1 MTTTPPDRPD
11 ETAVVPPR
19 GDEGT
24 ESVSDDTAGV
34 SAHPTSGRGRDPV
47 GAGTR
52 LARRI
57 MGVTVSEVPVA
68 RRADSG
74 GRVRELVGVLLAI
87 GFTEART
94 PEHDTTSRSPR
105 ITARVGL
112 MLGICVAICFA
123 TGLLSHW
130 IQHPPSW
137 FYFPSDPP
145 WLYRFSQGL
154 HVITGTVAIPL
165 LLIKLQLVY
174 PKLFARPVIGTPLR
188 ALERLSIAVLVS
200 AMIFQLFTGLMN
212 TAQFYPWKFFFT
224 TTHYAMSYV
233 IVAALMVH
241 IAVKLPIIQ
250 AAFRTPLEST
260 DKIHNHPVAEEPTA
274 TEAPTEEV
282 TG

>member
-1 MTTTPPDRPD
+1 MSTSQPDHTD
-11 ETAVVPPR
+11 ETSAVPS
-19 GDEGT
+19 T
-24 ESVSDDTAGV
+24 
-34 SAHPTSGRGRDPV
+34 GRF
-47 GAGTR
+47 
-52 LARRI
+52 
-57 MGVTVSEVPVA
+57 
-68 RRADSG
+68 
-74 GRVRELVGVLLAI
+74 RELLGVFLTI
-87 GFTEART
+87 GFTKPPAPDR
-94 PEHDTTSRSPR
+94 DIGARSPR
-105 ITARVGL
+105 IVARVGL
-112 MLGICVAICFA
+112 MLGICVVICFA

-154 HVITGTVAIPL
+154 HVITGTAAIPL

-174 PKLFARPVIGTPLR
+174 PKLFARPVIGSPLR

-200 AMIFQLFTGLMN
+200 SMIFQLFTGLMN

-250 AAFRTPLEST
+250 AAFRSPLEST
-260 DKIHNHPVAEEPTA
+260 DAIDNDPTPAPVDPEEA
-274 TEAPTEEV
+274 TR
-282 TG
+282 

>member
-1 MTTTPPDRPD
+1 MVPSRD
-11 ETAVVPPR
+11 EGEGAVVSA
-19 GDEGT
+19 D
-24 ESVSDDTAGV
+24 AGL
-34 SAHPTSGRGRDPV
+34 RD
-47 GAGTR
+47 
-52 LARRI
+52 RI
-57 MGVTVSEVPVA
+57 
-68 RRADSG
+68 
-74 GRVRELVGVLLAI
+74 RELIGVLVVI
-87 GFTEART
+87 GFTEARA
-94 PEHDTTSRSPR
+94 PDHDTTLRSPR

-112 MLGICVAICFA
+112 MLGICVATCFA

-137 FYFPSDPP
+137 FYFPSNPP

-188 ALERLSIAVLVS
+188 ALERFSIAVLVS
-200 AMIFQLFTGLMN
+200 SMIFQLFTGLMN

-250 AAFRTPLEST
+250 AAFTSPLEST
-260 DKIHNHPVAEEPTA
+260 DALDNHPVTSAP
-274 TEAPTEEV
+274 EAADADADDTPRDGADADDSGRV
-282 TG
+282 T

>member
-1 MTTTPPDRPD
+1 MTTPQPDHTD
-11 ETAVVPPR
+11 ETSASPSTGGFR
-19 GDEGT
+19 GLLK
-24 ESVSDDTAGV
+24 V
-34 SAHPTSGRGRDPV
+34 
-47 GAGTR
+47 
-52 LARRI
+52 
-57 MGVTVSEVPVA
+57 
-68 RRADSG
+68 
-74 GRVRELVGVLLAI
+74 LVAI
-87 GFTEART
+87 GFTKPPS
-94 PEHDTTSRSPR
+94 PEHDVGSRSPR
-105 ITARVGL
+105 IVARIGL
-112 MLGICVAICFA
+112 MLGICVVICFA

-145 WLYRFSQGL
+145 WLYRLSQGL
-154 HVITGTVAIPL
+154 HVITGTAAIPL

-200 AMIFQLFTGLMN
+200 SMIFQLFTGLMN

-260 DKIHNHPVAEEPTA
+260 EAIDNDPT
-274 TEAPTEEV
+274 TPTDADADADAEEV
-282 TG
+282 TR